1 MAKGLRTQFQ
11 LDSSD
16 FLSILEDQQ
25 RKYLGDFHTK
35 KKFQLTSIVNEET
48 WIQAK
53 VPAKDQEL
61 TNSINSLGHEET
73 KVATIDSTELSDYL
87 ISTGSGDESQA
98 GRKYKVVASALDFQR
113 IVQEYMTLARSFEN
127 LASEAS
133 IRLFE
138 LISVFNS
145 LVCDEIL
152 GGAAF

>member
-1 MAKGLRTQFQ
+1 
-11 LDSSD
+11 
-16 FLSILEDQQ
+16 
-25 RKYLGDFHTK
+25 
-35 KKFQLTSIVNEET
+35 VNEET

-73 KVATIDSTELSDYL
+73 KVATTDSTELSDYL